1 MDILLWKL
9 TYIINCTTITFMNTY
24 AAKRYILNPID
35 GLIRVLH
42 GRLESKYVVATH
54 L

>member
-1 MDILLWKL
+1 
-9 TYIINCTTITFMNTY
+9 MNTY

-35 GLIRVLH
+35 RLTRVLH
-42 GRLESKYVVATH
+42 GRLEFKNVVATH